1 MNGGAPIRMVPY
13 WPAVISCDTLS
24 ARSIALRM
32 VRPNAASSMPVSV
45 GVSGRRLRSN
55 SGVPM
60 RSSII
65 AMVRLSAGCVVPS
78 RSAATRKVP
87 LSRMAAS

>member
-1 MNGGAPIRMVPY
+1 M
-13 WPAVISCDTLS
+13 S
-24 ARSIALRM
+24 ARSTAPRM
-32 VRPNAASSMPVSV
+32 VRPKAANSMPVSV

>member
-1 MNGGAPIRMVPY
+1 MPI
-13 WPAVISCDTLS
+13 
-24 ARSIALRM
+24 
-32 VRPNAASSMPVSV
+32 SV

-65 AMVRLSAGCVVPS
+65 AMVRLSAGWVVPS